1 MPVQRKVFRI
11 EQTSPVSVA
20 AGAMEGDPISAA
32 DRRDILAELKAL
44 QELVERQSQPSGAS
58 GSSDKADELHQLK
71 SDTDAIH
78 HALNRTKQE
87 IASLHVNA
95 FWPPPARMVRELD
108 AVAESA
114 ERATQQILSAAEQ
127 IEDAANSLTASLHRE
142 QERMLALDIQDN
154 ILRIFE
160 ACNFQDLA
168 GQRISK
174 VLGTLKFIEERVA
187 HMVEIWG
194 GMDALQTF
202 TAEAAADLDRDPL
215 MHGPRLDEDNDHVSQ
230 DAVDKLFAAG

>member
-1 MPVQRKVFRI
+1 MAVQRKVFRI
-11 EQTSPVSVA
+11 EQTSPVSVTTGMVEGA
-20 AGAMEGDPISAA
+20 AISAA
-32 DRRDILAELKAL
+32 DGEEILAELKAL
-44 QELVERQSQPSGAS
+44 HERMERRHPPSGADITPS
-58 GSSDKADELHQLK
+58 QADELQQLK
-71 SDTDAIH
+71 SDTDAIYL
-78 HALNRTKQE
+78 ALNRTKQE

-127 IEDAANSLTASLHRE
+127 IEDAATSLTASLGRE

-160 ACNFQDLA
+160 ACNFQDLT
-168 GQRISK
+168 GQRIAK

-194 GMDALQTF
+194 GMEALQSYTD
-202 TAEAAADLDRDPL
+202 EADINRDPL
-215 MHGPRLDEDNDHVSQ
+215 LHGPRLDDDNDHVSQ
-230 DAVDKLFAAG
+230 DDVDALFAD

>member
-11 EQTSPVSVA
+11 EQISPVDA
-20 AGAMEGDPISAA
+20 TAGVPEDNTISAA

-44 QELVERQSQPSGAS
+44 QELVERQCQPSGAN
-58 GSSDKADELHQLK
+58 GLPDKADELQQLK
-71 SDTDAIH
+71 SDTAAIH

-127 IEDAANSLTASLHRE
+127 IEDAANSLTASLVRE

-154 ILRIFE
+154 LLRIIE

-168 GQRISK
+168 GQRITK
-174 VLGTLKFIEERVA
+174 VLATLKFIEERVA

-194 GMDALQTF
+194 GMDALQSY
-202 TAEAAADLDRDPL
+202 TAEAAADFNRDPL
-215 MHGPRLDEDNDHVSQ
+215 LHGPRLDDDNDHVSQ
-230 DAVDKLFAAG
+230 DAVDKLFATG

>member
-1 MPVQRKVFRI
+1 L
-11 EQTSPVSVA
+11 S
-20 AGAMEGDPISAA
+20 DPK
-32 DRRDILAELKAL
+32 DGL
-44 QELVERQSQPSGAS
+44 Q
-58 GSSDKADELHQLK
+58 QLK

-127 IEDAANSLTASLHRE
+127 IEDAANSLTESLHRE
-142 QERMLALDIQDN
+142 QERMLAMDIQDN
-154 ILRIFE
+154 ILRIVE

-168 GQRISK
+168 GQRITK

-194 GMDALQTF
+194 GMDALQTY
-202 TAEAAADLDRDPL
+202 TAEAATDLNRDPL
-215 MHGPRLDEDNDHVSQ
+215 MHGPRLDEDDDHVSQ

>member
-1 MPVQRKVFRI
+1 MAVQRKVFRI
-11 EQTSPVSVA
+11 EQTSPAGVTTDMLDRA
-20 AGAMEGDPISAA
+20 AISAA
-32 DRRDILAELKAL
+32 DAHEILAELKAL
-44 QELVERQSQPSGAS
+44 HERMERRHPGVDITPSQ
-58 GSSDKADELHQLK
+58 ADELQQLK

-78 HALNRTKQE
+78 LALNRTKQE

-127 IEDAANSLTASLHRE
+127 IEDAATSLTASLGRE

-160 ACNFQDLA
+160 ACNFQDLT
-168 GQRISK
+168 GQRIAK
-174 VLGTLKFIEERVA
+174 VLATLKFIEERVA

-194 GMDALQTF
+194 GMEALKSY
-202 TAEAAADLDRDPL
+202 TAEADLNRDPML
-215 MHGPRLDEDNDHVSQ
+215 HGPRLDDDNDHVSQ
-230 DAVDKLFAAG
+230 DDVDALFAD